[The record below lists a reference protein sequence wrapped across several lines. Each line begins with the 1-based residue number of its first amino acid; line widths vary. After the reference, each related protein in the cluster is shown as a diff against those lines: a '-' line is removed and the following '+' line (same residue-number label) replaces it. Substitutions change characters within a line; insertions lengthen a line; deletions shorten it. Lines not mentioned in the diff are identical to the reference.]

1 MSKAVCGG
9 PRLNMAQAFE
19 FCKGRY
25 GREIYRASEKTF
37 PDTDV
42 SRNKTVS
49 SGFLISENC

>member
-25 GREIYRASEKTF
+25 GREIYGVSEKTF